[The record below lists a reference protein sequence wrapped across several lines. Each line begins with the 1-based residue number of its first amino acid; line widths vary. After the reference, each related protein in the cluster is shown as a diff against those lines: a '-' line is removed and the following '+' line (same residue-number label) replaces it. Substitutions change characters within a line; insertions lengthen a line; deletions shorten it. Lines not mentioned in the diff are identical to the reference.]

1 MAVIHVRPRTK
12 QRPRLGRRR
21 KAYTPAAT
29 LEFEAEVRRQW
40 IEQMGDTPLDGPV
53 GMAVELGSNHISIE
67 IWQLEE
73 SHRPKYV
80 TGDIDNYQKSIQDA
94 LNGVAYHD
102 DKQVQYLDLRVTK
115 ESPEP
120 T

>member
-1 MAVIHVRPRTK
+1 MIWRGRPRTK

-29 LEFEAEVRRQW
+29 LEFERSVKEAWQ
-40 IEQMGDTPLDGPV
+40 EQHPEEPLEGPV
-53 GMAVELGSNHISIE
+53 GMCVEIGSDHIE
-67 IWQLEE
+67 VHVWELAE
-73 SHRPKYV
+73 SQRPKYV

-94 LNGVAYHD
+94 LNGLAYVD

-115 ESPEP
+115 ERPGYE
-120 T
+120 